1 MNKFRRLLV
10 FILTLAMCFQMVAP
24 AYAANDQGVTYEAT
38 LDTPEINVS
47 DEAQEVVLAVKAS
60 KKVDLDSITAQVH
73 TPEGLVLSK
82 IENADLGFG
91 AGNINKENGKIAWY
105 YGYADGDYLT
115 TDTLAVVTFTVPANT
130 AAGEYVIKFDIID
143 ITIDYGE
150 TWEDGESLTATLT
163 IKDSASDD
171 VTYEATLDTPEIN
184 VSDEAQEV
192 VLAVKASKK
201 VDLDS
206 ITAQVHTPEGLVLS
220 KIENADLGFGAG
232 NINKENGKIA
242 WYYSYA
248 DGDYLTTDTLAVVTF
263 TVPANTAAGEYV
275 IRFDIIDITID
286 YGETWEDGES
296 LTATLTVK
304 DSDPVCEHKDEN
316 PKDHI
321 CDLCDEKLSDHT
333 EKTEKVTVTEA
344 DCENAATFRD
354 IVYCT
359 ECGETISEG
368 EVYASGD
375 PLGHTWG
382 AVSYNWSDDG
392 TACTASRTCEKDETH
407 KETVEAE
414 MTFEVTTEANCSY
427 PQGVTYTATFNV
439 DWAETQTKPVTGE
452 KNPDVHYGGGN
463 LGYYKDNGDGTHSFI
478 CGPCGQP
485 VEGKTG
491 AHDKA
496 GQVYQSGNCRVPE
509 TVGCSKCPAVIE
521 YSTNPAVHAAASSV
535 CEDNEDGATH
545 TVKWPCCNDI
555 VDDAVPHDY
564 TTGTAEHTCACGAA
578 EPVELVEVTV
588 YFIDAT
594 PYGDGIGVDEED
606 ATDGIFYHTF
616 YANPDEDLVVDV
628 KPMGD
633 WPYVGYDIWDDGGVT
648 DEWISADGVTQL
660 VVPKEWFDYEG
671 RWIEVYGHSYDVIDL
686 NGGALGEDFPEE
698 WLDGYDSET
707 NTLKLA
713 AGSRTYWTPS
723 MLDFE
728 REGYT
733 LVGAESGETTF
744 GMEDDIEAVPE
755 GRSLKLI
762 WESTHVCAGN
772 LTHVAAQDA
781 TCIATG
787 TVEHWFCT
795 CGKLY
800 SDDQATTEIA
810 EADTIVDID
819 PTNHAGEKC
828 VGPADDSDLL
838 HTHHGVYC
846 DACDDSWDEENPNEP
861 HVAGEDGYC
870 ECGNFELCID
880 FNGGKISTTPPL
892 EGVSQEV
899 WDSIVESM
907 FGDYEATEW
916 CMFGTGFSE
925 IIIEDGMFVKDGYK
939 LVGIAYDKD
948 GKQPYNGEE
957 ITEPTTLY
965 LIWEPLHVCADNL
978 THVEAQDATCIA
990 TGIVEHWKCSC
1001 GKLYSDDQ
1009 ATTEITEDDTIT
1021 PVNPDNHA
1029 GPQSID
1035 PNYDGTHYIWCE
1047 ACGEDVADNIPCD
1060 YTHDAEN
1067 HKCEC
1072 GAVETFTVTWDL
1084 NGGTERGWADF
1095 AESVSYN
1102 GNIMVCANPHVEE
1115 IFVVREGYEFLYF
1128 QDQDGNKY
1136 YPVIDAYGSDMFQ
1149 WKVGT
1154 MPAKD
1159 ITLTAQW
1166 ECNHDDAYHTLT
1178 AAYTND
1184 GDTHTKTETCEC
1196 GEEII
1201 TSDLPHDYTTG
1212 ASEHTCAC
1220 GDVEQFT
1227 VSIYWNGALWFKDR
1241 AYDYGTGVMFGS
1253 LVSPTGCT
1261 FVGYAESE
1269 GGDVVVAPGG
1279 TYTVTKNVTLYA
1291 VFQVNQYTIT
1301 WIVDGV
1307 STEEVYEYG
1316 ATPSFKGNTD
1326 KANDGCTV
1334 YTFDGWDKDL
1344 ATVTGDV
1351 TYTAQYAVSESHD
1364 WYLAYIEGNG
1374 DGTHNEVYKCRTDG
1388 NHWYA
1393 DSVDCTDKIGNDH
1406 LCDDCFDELSSCF
1419 DSDDADHDCDICG
1432 AENVDDGCH
1441 GGTAYCNA
1449 LPICDE
1455 CGERYGSL
1463 NTGNHA
1469 DEGYYDVVSDNTHQ
1483 IYYSCCG
1490 TYGEIEPCSDKA
1502 GDGDHQCDDCV
1513 NNGITDCVSD
1523 AVHPCQSG
1531 NCVECGEE
1539 MPATAEHEYALGC
1552 GKVCSICGDE
1562 TRPEAEHDYEHDC
1575 DKNCKYCGE
1584 ETRPDAVCESDADYP
1599 CQDGNCIYCGEAVA
1613 AAEDHEW
1620 ADPDC
1625 VNDGYCINC
1634 GEPGE
1639 AALGHGTIEGWD
1651 YVEFEDYHEVW
1662 CLDCGDYVCNEDHDY
1677 GDDHECVCGAV
1688 ENYTITFMNGTDIF
1702 AQWDAAYGQP
1712 ANFFGMPTPAVPTG
1726 YSWDG
1731 WYTADGTKVV
1741 PGVTWD
1747 KDVVC
1752 YATFKIN
1759 TYTITFV
1766 DTGDNTYAPITQ
1778 DYGTAIAP
1786 LADPVKTGYIF
1797 LGWDVEIPATMP
1809 AKDLTITAQW
1819 KHVAHEYDHDCDK
1832 VCNICGD
1839 VTNPN
1844 ADHAYE
1850 HECDKDCKYCGEETR
1865 PEAEHAYEH
1874 ECDKNCK
1881 YCGEETRPDAEH
1893 KSDAE
1898 YPCQD
1903 GKCVYCGEDVA
1914 ATEDHSYEHE
1924 CDKVC
1929 KVCGEETR
1937 PEAEHAYEHDCDK
1950 NCKYCDEETRPDAD
1964 HAYEHE
1970 CDKDCKYCG
1979 EETRPEAEHAY
1990 EHECD
1995 KNCKY
2000 CGEETRP
2007 DAEHKSD
2014 AEHLC
2019 QDGKCVYCGED
2030 VAATEDHSYEHEC
2043 DKVCKVCGEE
2053 TRSEAEHAYEHECD
2067 KNCKYCD
2074 EETRPDADHAYEHEC
2089 DKDCKYCGEETRPDA
2104 EHAYEHECDKNC
2116 KYCGEETRPDA
2127 EHKSDAEHP
2136 CQDGKCV
2143 YCGEDVAATE
2153 DHSYEHECD
2162 KVCKVCGEET
2172 RPDAEHK
2179 SDAEHPCQDGKCVYC
2194 GEDVPAADDHG
2205 FSEDWKYDEDQHWHE
2220 CDCGEKEDLADH
2232 IFNNGK
2238 CIVCQKADPNYD
2250 STSPG
2255 TGDEAALLPYA
2266 LIALMSL
2273 FGIAWITISAKKK
2286 GMI

>member
-73 TPEGLVLSK
+73 TPDGLVLSK

-105 YGYADGDYLT
+105 YSYADGDYLT

-184 VSDEAQEV
+184 VSDEDQEV

-232 NINKENGKIA
+232 NINKENGMIA
-242 WYYSYA
+242 WYYDYA

-275 IRFDIIDITID
+275 IKFDIIDITID

-304 DSDPVCEHKDEN
+304 DSDPVCGHKDEN

-414 MTFEVTTEANCSY
+414 VTFEVTTEANCSY
-427 PQGVTYTATFNV
+427 PQVVTYTATFNV

-485 VEGKTG
+485 VEGKTE
-491 AHDKA
+491 AHDKDNCVFA
-496 GQVYQSGNCRVPE
+496 GNCVTKAE
-509 TVGCSKCPAVIE
+509 YLCSKCNHHQYGE
-521 YSTNPAVHAAASSV
+521 ENPAVHAAVYSICV
-535 CEDNEDGATH
+535 DNEDGATH
-545 TVKWPCCNDI
+545 TVKWPCCDEV
-555 VDDAVPHDY
+555 VD
-564 TTGTAEHTCACGAA
+564 AA
-578 EPVELVEVTV
+578 EP
-588 YFIDAT
+588 
-594 PYGDGIGVDEED
+594 
-606 ATDGIFYHTF
+606 H
-616 YANPDEDLVVDV
+616 N
-628 KPMGD
+628 
-633 WPYVGYDIWDDGGVT
+633 YV
-648 DEWISADGVTQL
+648 DGVCACT
-660 VVPKEWFDYEG
+660 
-671 RWIEVYGHSYDVIDL
+671 
-686 NGGALGEDFPEE
+686 
-698 WLDGYDSET
+698 
-707 NTLKLA
+707 
-713 AGSRTYWTPS
+713 
-723 MLDFE
+723 
-728 REGYT
+728 
-733 LVGAESGETTF
+733 
-744 GMEDDIEAVPE
+744 AVE
-755 GRSLKLI
+755 
-762 WESTHVCAGN
+762 HVCADN

-781 TCIATG
+781 TCTDTG
-787 TVEHWFCT
+787 IVEHWECS
-795 CGKLY
+795 CSKLY
-800 SDDQATTEIA
+800 GDDQAITEIA

-846 DACDDSWDEENPNEP
+846 DACYEIWDEENPNEP

-892 EGVSQEV
+892 EGLSQDV
-899 WDSIVESM
+899 WDSLVESM
-907 FGDYEATEW
+907 FGGYEATEW
-916 CMFGTGFSE
+916 CMFSTGFSE
-925 IIIEDGMFVKDGYK
+925 IKIEDGMFVKDGYK

-948 GKQPYNGEE
+948 GTQPYNGEE
-957 ITEPTTLY
+957 ITEPDTLY
-965 LIWEPLHVCADNL
+965 MIWESTHVCADNL
-978 THVEAQDATCIA
+978 DHVAAQDATCIE
-990 TGIVEHWKCSC
+990 TGIVEHWYCEHCDKY
-1001 GKLYSDDQ
+1001 YSDDQ

-1021 PVNPDNHA
+1021 PVNPGNHA
-1029 GPQSID
+1029 GPLSID

-1072 GAVETFTVTWDL
+1072 GAVETFTVTWEL
-1084 NGGTERGWADF
+1084 NGGAERGWADF

-1227 VSIYWNGALWFKDR
+1227 VSIYWNGALWFKDK
-1241 AYDYGTGVMFGS
+1241 AYDYGAGVMFGS

-1291 VFQVNQYTIT
+1291 VFQVNTYTIT

-1307 STEEVYEYG
+1307 STEEVYDYG

-1326 KANDGCTV
+1326 KAKDGCTA

-1374 DGTHNEVYKCRTDG
+1374 DGTHNEVYKCRTDST
-1388 NHWYA
+1388 HWEERTF
-1393 DSVDCTDKIGNDH
+1393 DCTDKIGNDH
-1406 LCDDCFDELSSCF
+1406 LCDDCFDVLSSCF
-1419 DSDDADHDCDICG
+1419 DSDDANHDCDICG

-1463 NTGNHA
+1463 NAGNHA
-1469 DEGYYDVVSDNTHQ
+1469 DEGYFEIVSDNTHR

-1502 GDGDHQCDDCV
+1502 GDGDHQCDNCV

-1523 AVHPCQSG
+1523 AAHPCQSG

-1539 MPATAEHEYALGC
+1539 MPATAEHE
-1552 GKVCSICGDE
+1552 S
-1562 TRPEAEHDYEHDC
+1562 DYYC
-1575 DKNCKYCGE
+1575 DKFCNICGE
-1584 ETRPDAVCESDADYP
+1584 EVWPDNDHERVYDCDTQCLHCGEEIWPDAVCESDADYP

-1651 YVEFEDYHEVW
+1651 YVEYEDYHEVW
-1662 CLDCGDYVCNEDHDY
+1662 CQDCGDYVCNEDHDY

-1702 AQWDAAYGQP
+1702 AQWDTDYGQP

-1786 LADPVKTGYIF
+1786 LADPEKTGYIF

-1937 PEAEHAYEHDCDK
+1937 SEAEHAYEHACDK

-1979 EETRPEAEHAY
+1979 EETRPE
-1990 EHECD
+1990 
-1995 KNCKY
+1995 
-2000 CGEETRP
+2000 
-2007 DAEHKSD
+2007 
-2014 AEHLC
+2014 
-2019 QDGKCVYCGED
+2019 
-2030 VAATEDHSYEHEC
+2030 
-2043 DKVCKVCGEE
+2043 
-2053 TRSEAEHAYEHECD
+2053 
-2067 KNCKYCD
+2067 
-2074 EETRPDADHAYEHEC
+2074 
-2089 DKDCKYCGEETRPDA
+2089 A